1 MIEIEEY
8 GSYEEVHPLWRGL
21 NQRYKEGELALD
33 WKIHAKLWNQFR
45 AVIGTQLKIVVGFEA
60 GECIGIF
67 PFAGTNRQGDNDQVW
82 MFCDDSIISRE
93 YFCSPRKI
101 NSLINYLPRHLSTD
115 LSCFYRPDDLS
126 AFISQPGCVV
136 DLKPTEKEYLES
148 IGPKR
153 RAEYLKTIKLN
164 QDLEVVADH
173 MVREALV
180 ADLREKYID
189 YCRTK
194 IEMDFA
200 VFQRAE
206 EMGKLVALYIFHESK
221 LIAANFAVLRE
232 HNRVDDYL
240 CLRDTDRVYS
250 KRRLGIL
257 AIIKNMQFCR
267 WLGVRYYDL
276 SDFRAA
282 YKDGFIN
289 TGLCYW
295 EPRQPLDGLHSINA

>member
-1 MIEIEEY
+1 
-8 GSYEEVHPLWRGL
+8 
-21 NQRYKEGELALD
+21 
-33 WKIHAKLWNQFR
+33 
-45 AVIGTQLKIVVGFEA
+45 
-60 GECIGIF
+60 
-67 PFAGTNRQGDNDQVW
+67 
-82 MFCDDSIISRE
+82 
-93 YFCSPRKI
+93 
-101 NSLINYLPRHLSTD
+101 
-115 LSCFYRPDDLS
+115 
-126 AFISQPGCVV
+126 
-136 DLKPTEKEYLES
+136 
-148 IGPKR
+148 
-153 RAEYLKTIKLN
+153 LN

-189 YCRTK
+189 YWIKKVQQRPKSDTEDSRTK